1 MHINVETIE
10 TVFLTVTMLIEVPN
24 NIYDSNNLNI
34 KNLNKTFKSLLQFYE
49 KNYFIGSPESNKD
62 YIYYAKKA
70 LMQGNWSECYDLL
83 TNLNIWTKIN
93 YADEAKKFLL

>member
-49 KNYFIGSPESNKD
+49 KNVHKN
-62 YIYYAKKA
+62 
-70 LMQGNWSECYDLL
+70 Q
-83 TNLNIWTKIN
+83 
-93 YADEAKKFLL
+93 